1 MCMEISVN
9 QKIRQILSENRYTQ
23 NQFAKEIGMNP
34 TTLGR
39 QLKGEQTMS
48 ASLIE
53 SFLMVFPDVSA
64 EWLLRD
70 EGDSSKSRQAEKE
83 NALYGD
89 AFVAEQMH
97 DSNSD
102 TSLWKARYEELEKRY
117 EQLIGVLGKGG
128 VG

>member
-1 MCMEISVN
+1 MYMEGNVN
-9 QKIRQILSENRYTQ
+9 QKIKQILTENRYTQ

-53 SFLMVFPDVSA
+53 SFLSVFPDVSA

-70 EGDSSKSRQAEKE
+70 EGGSSKSREAKKEHILLGGSIAAEE
-83 NALYGD
+83 IH
-89 AFVAEQMH
+89 V
-97 DSNSD
+97 NSD
-102 TSLWKARYEELEKRY
+102 AALWKARYEELEKRY
-117 EQLIGVLGKGG
+117 DQLIGVLGKGG
-128 VG
+128 V